1 MNPFDFIETR
11 EQIRRAA
18 CKSVL
23 LDQSEV
29 LRLVVEDLVAK
40 YKANRERKDRE
51 WVDAFGKTLRYYL
64 TQEEFEEAI
73 R

>member
-1 MNPFDFIETR
+1 MNTFDFTGTR
-11 EQIRRAA
+11 EQIRLAM

-40 YKANRERKDRE
+40 YKANRERKE
-51 WVDAFGKTLRYYL
+51 WYWVDVFGKILHYYL
-64 TQEEFEEAI
+64 TQEEFEEVPV
-73 R
+73 

>member
-1 MNPFDFIETR
+1 MNTFDFTETR
-11 EQIRRAA
+11 EQIRLAM
-18 CKSVL
+18 CKSVM

-40 YKANRERKDRE
+40 YKANRERKEWE
-51 WVDAFGKTLRYYL
+51 WVDAFGKILHYYL